1 MEVTLEDTC
10 LVDVS
15 RSRLRVLKALQ
26 GTRRTGSELARE
38 LELNKSTIHGYLQDL
53 VEDGLVDRH
62 DPEDR
67 MWVYYTLSEAG
78 EAIVDRDRLRLVVD
92 LSTAVAFLAS
102 AGLGL
107 HRLLF
112 AEPEVGGS
120 GTLGGPS
127 GATGGLPWVTIASVG
142 LLVLVVV
149 GLALRTYLR
158 RSELSPDV

>member
-38 LELNKSTIHGYLQDL
+38 LELNKSTVHGYLQDL

-107 HRLLF
+107 HRFLF

-158 RSELSPDV
+158 RSELPPDA